1 MDNIGGIIMVEYC
14 LADNVKTCAVV
25 GSKIIVSL
33 PTSKPWVELPATPGK
48 IEITVTPG
56 DESGLTPFTV
66 AGTIYCPRFGLARY
80 NELIKF
86 QFHKTLIKYRTGNG
100 DVLVAGD
107 KENPLTIKHENI
119 NPSQANG
126 YSGVKLTI
134 SGTMRHPELEL
145 AE

>member
-1 MDNIGGIIMVEYC
+1 MDNIGGIISAEYC
-14 LADNVKTCAVV
+14 LVDDIKICAVV

-33 PTSKPWVELPATPGK
+33 PTDKPWKDFNATPGK

-56 DESGLTPFTV
+56 DELGLTPYTV
-66 AGTIYCPRFGLARY
+66 SGTIYCPRFVLSRY

-86 QFHKTLIKYRTGNG
+86 QFHKTLIKYITGNG

-107 KENPLTIKHENI
+107 NENPLTVKSENI

-126 YSGVKLTI
+126 YSGTKLTI
-134 SGTMRHPELEL
+134 SGIMKHPELVLME
-145 AE
+145 